1 MAFDPRLI
9 CKVLNEEGVAY
20 VIVGG
25 LAAAIHGSP
34 LPTSDVGVVPDAT
47 DANLERLA
55 RALQRL
61 DAKLRT
67 EEGPVETKLDAP
79 FLAAMPFILN
89 LTTKYGDL
97 DLTFDPAGPLSGFRG
112 WNVGAEDV
120 EISEGLTVRV
130 AALADV
136 IASKRAAGRAKDA
149 GALPYL
155 ESLREQRDAGDA
167 GSGRA

>member
-25 LAAAIHGSP
+25 LAAVIHGSP
-34 LPTSDVGVVPDAT
+34 LPTSDVDVVPDAT

-79 FLAAMPFILN
+79 FLARCR
-89 LTTKYGDL
+89 
-97 DLTFDPAGPLSGFRG
+97 SC
-112 WNVGAEDV
+112 
-120 EISEGLTVRV
+120 
-130 AALADV
+130 
-136 IASKRAAGRAKDA
+136 
-149 GALPYL
+149 
-155 ESLREQRDAGDA
+155 
-167 GSGRA
+167 